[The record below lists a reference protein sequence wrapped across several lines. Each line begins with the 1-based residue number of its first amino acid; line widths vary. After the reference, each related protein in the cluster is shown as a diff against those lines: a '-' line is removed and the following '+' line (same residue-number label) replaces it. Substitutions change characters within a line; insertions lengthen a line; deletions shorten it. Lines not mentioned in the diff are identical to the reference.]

1 MLSATRLVRT
11 LHQRRGPFTRL
22 YRSFHSHTDPRVEK
36 AVYVTN
42 ERGSNVIHDPLL
54 SKGTAFTLDER
65 ERLAI
70 RGLLPPRHQEMEKQL
85 LRVKRNLDACPT
97 PLSKYIYLAALHD
110 RNETLYYKLLM
121 KHMNELAS
129 IVYTPTGNKKKLYPI
144 NQKDTYLPLFPYH
157 PTVGEASQV
166 SHAIYRRPRGMYFS
180 TQDRGQMSAMVYNWP
195 QDEVDV
201 IVVTDGSRLLG
212 LGDLGA
218 NGMQIPIGKLSLV
231 SYPNNPF
238 YFI

>member
-11 LHQRRGPFTRL
+11 LHQRRDPFTRL

-54 SKGTAFTLDER
+54 SKGTAFTIDER

-70 RGLLPPRHQEMEKQL
+70 RGLLPSRHQEMGKQL

-129 IVYTPTGNKKKLYPI
+129 IVYTPTGKKKKLYLI
-144 NQKDTYLPLFPYH
+144 NLRILISLCFLIIQQWERPAKSLTLSIVDPVVCIFQRRIKARCLPWSITGHKTRSTSLL
-157 PTVGEASQV
+157 SQM
-166 SHAIYRRPRGMYFS
+166 A
-180 TQDRGQMSAMVYNWP
+180 
-195 QDEVDV
+195 
-201 IVVTDGSRLLG
+201 
-212 LGDLGA
+212 
-218 NGMQIPIGKLSLV
+218 LV
-231 SYPNNPF
+231 SWASVTWEQTACRF
-238 YFI
+238 LSES

>member
-1 MLSATRLVRT
+1 MLQEIIMQKIMTVEGGISLFYCLISASSLYTYTTLIYFFYSFYNKNIFSFLLFPFFKLFMLSATRLVRT
-11 LHQRRGPFTRL
+11 LYQRRGPFTRL

-129 IVYTPTGNKKKLYPI
+129 IVYTPTGKKNFIL
-144 NQKDTYLPLFPYH
+144 
-157 PTVGEASQV
+157 
-166 SHAIYRRPRGMYFS
+166 S
-180 TQDRGQMSAMVYNWP
+180 T
-195 QDEVDV
+195 
-201 IVVTDGSRLLG
+201 
-212 LGDLGA
+212 
-218 NGMQIPIGKLSLV
+218 
-231 SYPNNPF
+231 
-238 YFI
+238 

>member
-11 LHQRRGPFTRL
+11 LYQRRGPFTRL

-129 IVYTPTGNKKKLYPI
+129 IVYTPTGKKNFIL
-144 NQKDTYLPLFPYH
+144 
-157 PTVGEASQV
+157 
-166 SHAIYRRPRGMYFS
+166 S
-180 TQDRGQMSAMVYNWP
+180 T
-195 QDEVDV
+195 
-201 IVVTDGSRLLG
+201 
-212 LGDLGA
+212 
-218 NGMQIPIGKLSLV
+218 
-231 SYPNNPF
+231 
-238 YFI
+238 